1 MSMYAD
7 NQHKFVAVVN
17 PKIEIPKLM
26 NGLGH
31 ITAGLMAQANNQ
43 EEMQFLKYEFQAD
56 WTTPSLISLYP
67 YIVLK
72 AKNSN
77 QLRTLHQAANEAGIL
92 HNVFTDSMLGASA
105 IEQMTN
111 TKNTHTKDLNYF
123 CVALFGASDR
133 LTTLTRKFSL
143 FKG

>member
-1 MSMYAD
+1 MSMYTD

-77 QLRTLHQAANEAGIL
+77 QLRTLHRAANEAGIL

-105 IEQMTN
+105 DEQMAN
-111 TKNTHTKDLNYF
+111 TKNTDTENLNYF

-133 LTTLTRKFSL
+133 LATMTRKFSL
-143 FKG
+143 FRG

>member
-1 MSMYAD
+1 MSMYID
-7 NQHKFVAVVN
+7 NQYKFVAVVN

-26 NGLGH
+26 NALGH

-43 EEMQFLKYEFQAD
+43 EKMQFLKYEFQAD

-77 QLRTLHQAANEAGIL
+77 QLRTLHRAANEAGIL
-92 HNVFTDSMLGASA
+92 HNVFT
-105 IEQMTN
+105 
-111 TKNTHTKDLNYF
+111 
-123 CVALFGASDR
+123 
-133 LTTLTRKFSL
+133 
-143 FKG
+143 